1 MSYNSKY
8 TGAEVEALLDK
19 VNEGNVYD
27 ATDAYKAARDG
38 TMTDSQFEELALSTS
53 MIYIS
58 PSGDYSDILFVTKY
72 VDLSDPATPIVKLVA
87 VTDSADGIVVTIY
100 VFHGDTL
107 TVEVSQDFIE
117 NKYTSVTS
125 STGSV
130 ELSDAKMSILGE
142 QSAVTITL
150 PSGAESNG
158 REYLC
163 QFTAAASGCTLSVP
177 DTITWLGGE
186 TPTINVGKT
195 YQLSILNNL
204 AVIGEF

>member
-19 VNEGNVYD
+19 VNEGNFYD

-38 TMTDSQFEELALSTS
+38 TMTDSQFEELANCTY
-53 MIYIS
+53 MTFIS
-58 PSGDYSDILFVTKY
+58 PSGDYSDLLFVSKCL
-72 VDLSDPATPIVKLVA
+72 VISEQTPIVKLVA
-87 VTDSADGIVVTIY
+87 VSDSADGIVVTIY
-100 VFHGDTL
+100 AFNGDTL

-130 ELSDAKMSILGE
+130 ELSDTKMYILGE

-163 QFTAAASGCTLSVP
+163 QFTAASSGCTLSVP

-186 TPTINVGKT
+186 TPTINAGKT